1 MFYVVYLCKK
11 IQTTYKMKTIDPTTL
26 IIYLTVGQYL
36 DLRRLERTLQ
46 EPTKKEFQK
55 YLNPTQLSEL
65 IGWKITT
72 VYQNHHNGLI
82 PGAKKIGNR
91 LLFDSA
97 IILSWIE
104 ENSIPTKAEK
114 VRSIEDRLQKN
125 SITNKRGPINGK

>member
-97 IILSWIE
+97 IILSSPPRLHPLHHAVDHI
-104 ENSIPTKAEK
+104 
-114 VRSIEDRLQKN
+114 VREQRVPDAGQGDYVRF
-125 SITNKRGPINGK
+125 R